1 MEASLE
7 KKYRRS
13 VQREQILE
21 YLQGRYDHPTAMN
34 IFTGLKSAIPSLSL
48 GNLYRNLG
56 ILLEQGRIIKVR
68 DPGSDED
75 RFDGHVHTHFH
86 FTCGSCQKLFDID
99 ASGFPDLQAAINDR
113 GPWQVDKLDVNL
125 SGLCPEC
132 SNLIDK
138 GGKHS

>member
-34 IFTGLKSAIPSLSL
+34 IFTGLKPAIPSLSL

-68 DPGSDED
+68 DPASDED

-86 FTCGSCQKLFDID
+86 FTCAACQKLYDID
-99 ASGFPDLQAAINDR
+99 AAGFPDLQAAINAH
-113 GPWQVDKLDVNL
+113 GSWKVEKIDVNL
-125 SGLCPEC
+125 SGLCPDC

-138 GGKHS
+138 GGKRI